1 MQVPVDF
8 VLATNI
14 FYVAS
19 TGEMKLP
26 PFCIPLRRSVYLY
39 AFLHTFT
46 PLCIP
51 LRLLVY
57 PGTAGVCIYPHI
69 WISNIAFELLL
80 VPILV
85 VHFSFLTYFAQEQD
99 LG

>member
-26 PFCIPLRRSVYLY
+26 PFCIPLRCFVYLY
-39 AFLHTFT
+39 AVLHTFT
-46 PLCIP
+46 PFCIP
-51 LRLLVY
+51 LRFFAYLYAVVY
-57 PGTAGVCIYPHI
+57 TFTPFGIPRNCRRVYL
-69 WISNIAFELLL
+69 S
-80 VPILV
+80 
-85 VHFSFLTYFAQEQD
+85 TY
-99 LG
+99 LGK